1 MTTYEKVIE
10 GKHNTDSKYPFNLMS
25 PNTKNRIHSQFGNL
39 ESIKAVD
46 PEPYATINLGDA
58 EMKGIVEN
66 DLIHVFNDRGELV
79 IKARLDASLRPGN
92 IVIVNGYW
100 HQEKSCPNALSKG
113 RETDMGHGTAFHDN
127 MVNYEKTIN

>member
-1 MTTYEKVIE
+1 
-10 GKHNTDSKYPFNLMS
+10 MS

-39 ESIKAVD
+39 KSIKTID

-58 EMKGIVEN
+58 QSKGIKEN
-66 DLIHVFNDRGELV
+66 NWIRVFNERGELT
-79 IKARLDASLRPGN
+79 IKVKTDASLRPGN

-100 HQEKSCPNALSKG
+100 HQEGACPNILSKG

-127 MVNYEKTIN
+127 RVDFEKVNQ